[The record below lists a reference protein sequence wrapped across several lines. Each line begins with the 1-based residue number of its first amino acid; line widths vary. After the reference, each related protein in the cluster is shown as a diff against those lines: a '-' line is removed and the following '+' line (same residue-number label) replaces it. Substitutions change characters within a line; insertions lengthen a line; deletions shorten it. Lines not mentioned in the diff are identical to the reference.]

1 MIDKQKKF
9 HYTPEERE
17 QATKDLA
24 EFVEDMVCAFG
35 GFADLP
41 KTPVKITEDPRC
53 LRVKIPIERH
63 GDMGVVFGPNG
74 SNVISL
80 LHFIRNQQ
88 ILKHN
93 KILHLSFETMI
104 ANGTIVA
111 FQVDDYW
118 VFTNTGATIPN
129 NDYHVGRG
137 AIPPHIKADKID
149 LYRVEASDGERTIPA
164 RDMSSISRLSTR
176 YELDTSLK
184 FNYGTL
190 LNFDFGTQLVS
201 QPDMSVNR
209 YQQLAG
215 ETAIYPNRGSNVEY
229 AVLGLCSESGEVAGV
244 LKKIIRDEGGELT
257 AEGRNKLAKELGD
270 VTWYCAALAHEL
282 GIPLSRI
289 MADNI
294 QKLQDR
300 KERNVLNGSGDNR

>member
-1 MIDKQKKF
+1 MIQKQKKF

-17 QATKDLA
+17 QATKDMA
-24 EFVEDMVCAFG
+24 EFIEDMVCAFG

-41 KTPVKITEDPRC
+41 KTPVKISEDART
-53 LRVKIPIERH
+53 LRIKIPVERH

-93 KILHLSFETMI
+93 KIIHLSFETMI

-118 VFTNTGATIPN
+118 VFTSTGATIPN

-137 AIPPHIKADKID
+137 AIPPHIKAEKID
-149 LYRVEASDGERTIPA
+149 LYRVEAYDGERTIPA
-164 RDMSSISRLSTR
+164 RDMASLSRLSTR
-176 YELDTSLK
+176 YELDAS
-184 FNYGTL
+184 
-190 LNFDFGTQLVS
+190 LNFDFDFGAQLGRD
-201 QPDMSVNR
+201 PDMSVNR

-215 ETAIYPNRGSNVEY
+215 ETAIYPNRGSNVSY
-229 AVLGLCSESGEVAGV
+229 AVLGLNSEAGEVAGV

-282 GIPLSRI
+282 GIPLAQV

-294 QKLQDR
+294 KKLQDR
-300 KERNVLNGSGDNR
+300 KERNVLSGSGDNR